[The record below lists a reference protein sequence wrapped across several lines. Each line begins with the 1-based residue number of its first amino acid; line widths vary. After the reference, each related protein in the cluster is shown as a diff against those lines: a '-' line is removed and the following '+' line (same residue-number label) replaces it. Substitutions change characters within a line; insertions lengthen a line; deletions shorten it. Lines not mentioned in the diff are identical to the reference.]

1 MERYGHWQV
10 PGTADQCR
18 IPDDRGP
25 DSLKRKLGRAS
36 DEQRCGRN
44 KANPPNETN
53 YPTMFHRR
61 IPTWMRNATVVLQR
75 QEKQIREHY
84 TDTGGFTEHVFAICS
99 VLGVRFAPRIR
110 DLPDKRLYAP
120 LPTKRRLL
128 FGR

>member
-1 MERYGHWQV
+1 
-10 PGTADQCR
+10 
-18 IPDDRGP
+18 
-25 DSLKRKLGRAS
+25 
-36 DEQRCGRN
+36 
-44 KANPPNETN
+44 
-53 YPTMFHRR
+53 
-61 IPTWMRNATVVLQR
+61 MRNATVVLQR

-99 VLGVRFAPRIR
+99 VLRIRFAPRIR